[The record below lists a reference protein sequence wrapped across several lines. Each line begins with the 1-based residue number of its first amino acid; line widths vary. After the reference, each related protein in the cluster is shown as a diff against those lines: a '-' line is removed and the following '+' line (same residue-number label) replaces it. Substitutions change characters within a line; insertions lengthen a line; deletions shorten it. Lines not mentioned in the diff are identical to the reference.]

1 MTEVIV
7 EQTSKAE
14 FLNPWSFL
22 GVKNGSLEDMSAL
35 LKNRIITHPPT
46 VSCNTCH
53 QESPSFQCASWHLSR
68 YSGKFSHVEGEQ
80 RLKGL
85 EV

>member
-35 LKNRIITHPPT
+35 LKNRIITHPRCVLQYMPPRKVPAFNVLHGT
-46 VSCNTCH
+46 YPGTQASLVTWKVSRD
-53 QESPSFQCASWHLSR
+53 S
-68 YSGKFSHVEGEQ
+68 
-80 RLKGL
+80 KG
-85 EV
+85 

>member
-35 LKNRIITHPPT
+35 MKNRIITHPPT
-46 VSCNTCH
+46 VSW
-53 QESPSFQCASWHLSR
+53 QYMP
-68 YSGKFSHVEGEQ
+68 SGKSQLSMCLMAPTQVLRQVQSRG
-80 RLKGL
+80 G
-85 EV
+85 

>member
-1 MTEVIV
+1 MTEVTV

-35 LKNRIITHPPT
+35 MKNRIITHPPT
-46 VSCNTCH
+46 VSCNTCP
-53 QESPSFQCASWHLSR
+53 QESPSFQCASWHLPR